1 VQSLTWGNI
10 LETGTE
16 GFPAARAARFALA
29 QELAVNP
36 YQIVISAVQS
46 AEWSDSCLGVH
57 QIDALCAKVLTS
69 GYIVKAQV
77 DGRYYQVNTDES
89 GSSLVRVPGTIPP
102 VGGVA
107 LTQDVGNQCTAVIYQ
122 PEADVQAGFCEGELT
137 SYSNDDSETAAPL
150 NDLIIQYAPFHAQT
164 PIGTLNFSGLGDT
177 PADPPVQR
185 QIAELTRFY
194 TDIIISGRASA
205 ASQLAFSWNRTGGI
219 AGFCDDLAVY
229 SYGLALASSCNAQ
242 PTDGGG
248 QLWLS
253 SEQLAQLYDWTDR
266 FSSFEFDQSDP
277 PGVLDGLSMLLVFNG
292 NGPETAAAADQQA
305 IAAFAQAL
313 LAEATGLETADS
325 PATFAPHT
333 VTGDAGEVV
342 NAFLT
347 ALLEDETGQSSVI
360 YLNQA
365 LQQQVITGQT
375 VPQLLGFSDALSAY
389 EYVITDN
396 GRDDDTA
403 VVEATLNETNP
414 VTLAFTLT
422 RQNGLWYI
430 SQIDS

>member
-1 VQSLTWGNI
+1 
-10 LETGTE
+10 
-16 GFPAARAARFALA
+16 
-29 QELAVNP
+29 
-36 YQIVISAVQS
+36 
-46 AEWSDSCLGVH
+46 
-57 QIDALCAKVLTS
+57 
-69 GYIVKAQV
+69 
-77 DGRYYQVNTDES
+77 
-89 GSSLVRVPGTIPP
+89 
-102 VGGVA
+102 
-107 LTQDVGNQCTAVIYQ
+107 
-122 PEADVQAGFCEGELT
+122 
-137 SYSNDDSETAAPL
+137 
-150 NDLIIQYAPFHAQT
+150 
-164 PIGTLNFSGLGDT
+164 
-177 PADPPVQR
+177 
-185 QIAELTRFY
+185 
-194 TDIIISGRASA
+194 
-205 ASQLAFSWNRTGGI
+205 
-219 AGFCDDLAVY
+219 
-229 SYGLALASSCNAQ
+229 
-242 PTDGGG
+242 
-248 QLWLS
+248 
-253 SEQLAQLYDWTDR
+253 
-266 FSSFEFDQSDP
+266 
-277 PGVLDGLSMLLVFNG
+277 MLLVFNG

-313 LAEATGLETADS
+313 LAEATGLETAGS
-325 PATFAPHT
+325 PTTFAPHT